1 MWTMDTRI
9 AWRNIWR
16 NPRRTVLTLL
26 AIAFAAGLLVFM
38 VSLQFGSYEAM
49 ISSAVGLHTGD
60 LQVRADGYGED
71 YAMHLVVADPEAVR
85 TALARQPEIS
95 AMTPRARGFALLASP
110 QRTYAGMVLGVDP
123 AGEQQAST
131 LARIV
136 RRGRFL
142 QRDDVNTALIG
153 DALARNLRVD
163 IGDEL
168 TLLGQGR
175 DGSIAATVLVVTGV
189 FQSGQTELDRSTVYI
204 PLAHF
209 QDVFAMRGAV
219 HEMVLRTRDLQTSAA
234 LSLRLDAVVAGLD
247 SRPPLRVRAWF
258 DLMPGLLESIQ
269 MDLASSAMFHLILI
283 AVVTFSIL
291 NTFVMV
297 VFERTREFGVLLA
310 LGTPSGRLIRILMG
324 ESALLTL
331 GGVLLGLAA
340 GCAATWYTQRVGIPM
355 GDAGRLMAEYGL
367 PERIYP
373 RLSWLSAL
381 LGPAVVFVLTLLAAL
396 FPALRVR
403 RLRPVPAMRAA

>member
-1 MWTMDTRI
+1 MWSMDTRI

-16 NPRRTVLTLL
+16 NPRRTALTLL

-49 ISSAVGLHTGD
+49 ITSAVGLHTGD

-85 TALARQPEIS
+85 TVLAREPEI
-95 AMTPRARGFALLASP
+95 TGTTCRARGFALLASP
-110 QRTYAGMVLGVDP
+110 QRTYAGMVMGVDP
-123 AGEQQAST
+123 DGEQAVST
-131 LARIV
+131 LSRIV

-142 QRDDVNTALIG
+142 RPDDVNTALIG
-153 DALARNLRVD
+153 EVLARNLRVNL
-163 IGDEL
+163 GDEV

-189 FQSGQTELDRSTVYI
+189 FRSGQTELDRSTVYI
-204 PLAHF
+204 PLSHF

-219 HEMVLRTRDLQTSAA
+219 HEVVLRTGRLQTSSE
-234 LSLRLDAVVAGLD
+234 LGRRLDALVAGLD
-247 SRPPLRVRAWF
+247 MRPLLRVRTWF
-258 DLMPGLLESIQ
+258 ELMPGLLESIQ

-310 LGTPSGRLIRILMG
+310 MGATRGRLIRILMR
-324 ESALLTL
+324 ESLLVTL
-331 GGVLLGLAA
+331 GGVVLGLAVGSA
-340 GCAATWYTQRVGIPM
+340 VTWYTQSTGIPM

-373 RLSWLSAL
+373 RLGLLSAL
-381 LGPAVVFVLTLLAAL
+381 LGPAVVFGLTMLAAL

-403 RLRPVPAMRAA
+403 RLRPVAAMREG